1 MDQEEF
7 GAARPGGI
15 IPSFPHFP
23 KSDTIKPKFQL
34 VDDSLKTHCDAEAFA
49 IRNIP
54 FKEEKVIG

>member
-23 KSDTIKPKFQL
+23 QTGTIKPKFQL
-34 VDDSLKTHCDAEAFA
+34 ADDSLKTHCDAEAFTM
-49 IRNIP
+49 RNIP
-54 FKEEKVIG
+54 SKEEKVMK